1 MKEKLKNFAW
11 GYVILFAILAA
22 IGVLCICFHDTLP
35 YVALG
40 IGAIITLYGI
50 IYGVL
55 ALANKERGPKF
66 AFRVTIAVCSIV
78 AGVIT
83 MVFCKKAIDILTAL
97 MGLFLIV
104 DGSFKLQSA
113 AISKR
118 YKSVGWWLLLV
129 PSLASIIGGFLVT
142 RFESDGTDNSVSTIS
157 IMLGIVLIV
166 DALSNLFSAFFA
178 GKLISASPEGST
190 AKDETKAPDAESK
203 DKIKALP
210 EAVDATDAK
219 PESEGDTVSADEKPE
234 AIADKPE
241 ADTDAP
247 RDTKVEAED
256 EPEADTDALTEDKPE
271 ADADAPR
278 EDKPEED

>member
-22 IGVLCICFHDTLP
+22 IGILCISFHETLP

-66 AFRVTIAVCSIV
+66 AFRVTIAVSAIV

-129 PSLASIIGGFLVT
+129 PALISIIGGFLVT
-142 RFESDGTDNSVSTIS
+142 RFESDGTDTTVSTIS

-166 DALSNLFSAFFA
+166 DAFSNLFSAFFA
-178 GKLISASPEGST
+178 GKLISATPDNLS
-190 AKDETKAPDAESK
+190 AKGET
-203 DKIKALP
+203 KALP
-210 EAVDATDAK
+210 EGGEVKDEAPAVTDAK
-219 PESEGDTVSADEKPE
+219 DEAPMV
-234 AIADKPE
+234 
-241 ADTDAP
+241 TDAK
-247 RDTKVEAED
+247 DEA
-256 EPEADTDALTEDKPE
+256 PAVTDAKDE
-271 ADADAPR
+271 APAVN
-278 EDKPEED
+278 EMNGL